1 MMTVKEKLAE
11 LGIALPPF
19 TAPMANYVCASRCG
33 ALVMSAGNT
42 PKVNGVLQYMGRVSA
57 DRVEEGYQAARLCT
71 LNALAVL
78 DDLCGG
84 LDNID
89 HIVKVTGYIS
99 SEPDFYDQP
108 KVLNGASDLL
118 VQLLGEKGRHARC
131 ALGMSVLGGGA
142 LCEITYDVALKDEAL
157 AKI

>member
-1 MMTVKEKLAE
+1 MTVKEKLAE
-11 LGIALPPF
+11 LGLELPPF
-19 TAPMANYVCASRCG
+19 TQPMANYVCANRCG
-33 ALVMSAGNT
+33 KLVMSAGNT
-42 PKVNGVLQYMGRVSA
+42 PKINGVLQYTGRLSA
-57 DRVEEGYQAARLCT
+57 GRVEEGYQAARLCT

-99 SEPDFYDQP
+99 SEADFYDQP

-118 VQLLGEKGRHARC
+118 VQLFGEKGRHARC
-131 ALGMSVLGGGA
+131 ALGMPVLGGNA
-142 LCEITYDVALKDEAL
+142 VCEVTYDVALKDETL

>member
-1 MMTVKEKLAE
+1 MTIKEKLAG
-11 LGIALPPF
+11 LGLTLPPF
-19 TAPMANYVCASRCG
+19 TPPMANYVCASRCG
-33 ALVMSAGNT
+33 KLVLSAGNT
-42 PKVNGVLQYMGRVSA
+42 PKVNGVLQYTGHLSSA
-57 DRVEEGYQAARLCT
+57 RVEEGYQAARLCT

-89 HIVKVTGYIS
+89 HIVKVTGYIN
-99 SEPDFYDQP
+99 SEEDFFDQP

-118 VQLLGEKGRHARC
+118 VQLFGEKGRHARC
-131 ALGMSVLGGGA
+131 ALGMFTLGGNA
-142 LCEITYDVALKDEAL
+142 MCEITYDVALKDETL

>member
-1 MMTVKEKLAE
+1 MTIHEKLSE
-11 LGIALPPF
+11 MGLTLPPF

-33 ALVMSAGNT
+33 KLVMSAGNT
-42 PKVNGVLQYMGRVSA
+42 PKINGVLQYTGHQSD
-57 DRVEEGYQAARLCT
+57 DRIDEGYQAARLCA

-84 LDNID
+84 LDNIA
-89 HIVKVTGYIS
+89 HVVKVTGYIN
-99 SEPDFYDQP
+99 SELDFFNQP

-118 VQLLGEKGRHARC
+118 VELFGEAGRHARC
-131 ALGMSVLGGGA
+131 ALGMATLGGDA
-142 LCEITYDVALKDEAL
+142 ACEITFDVEIKDESL

>member
-1 MMTVKEKLAE
+1 MTIHEKLSE
-11 LGIALPPF
+11 MGLALPPF

-33 ALVMSAGNT
+33 KLVMSAGNT
-42 PKVNGVLQYMGRVSA
+42 PKINGVLQYSGHLSD
-57 DRVEEGYQAARLCT
+57 DRIDEGYQAARLCA

-84 LDNID
+84 LDTIA
-89 HIVKVTGYIS
+89 HVVKVTGYIN
-99 SEPDFYDQP
+99 SELDFFNQS

-118 VQLLGEKGRHARC
+118 VELFGEAGRHARC
-131 ALGMSVLGGGA
+131 ALGMATLGGDA
-142 LCEITYDVALKDEAL
+142 ACEITFDVEIKDESL